1 MEAKRLLLA
10 DDERELSQALV
21 AILRHAG
28 YEVDA
33 SPDGEDAL
41 YKLNVNGY
49 DLVIL
54 DIMMPKVD
62 GLTVL
67 RTLREEGHEVPV
79 LLLTARAEIDD
90 RVCGLDAGAND
101 YLVKPFAAKELLARI
116 RVLTR
121 TSPGAV
127 RSLPSF
133 GDLAVDE
140 ENSRLTCGG
149 DSVSL
154 TATELRI
161 MRLLVERGD
170 GLTTVE
176 QIRRDV
182 WGLLSDTE
190 QSAVWVN
197 VSNLRKKLR
206 RVGSRVRIAAARG
219 LGYRLE
225 LADE

>member
-1 MEAKRLLLA
+1 
-10 DDERELSQALV
+10 
-21 AILRHAG
+21 
-28 YEVDA
+28 
-33 SPDGEDAL
+33 
-41 YKLNVNGY
+41 
-49 DLVIL
+49 
-54 DIMMPKVD
+54 
-62 GLTVL
+62 
-67 RTLREEGHEVPV
+67 
-79 LLLTARAEIDD
+79 
-90 RVCGLDAGAND
+90 
-101 YLVKPFAAKELLARI
+101 
-116 RVLTR
+116 
-121 TSPGAV
+121 
-127 RSLPSF
+127 
-133 GDLAVDE
+133 
-140 ENSRLTCGG
+140 
-149 DSVSL
+149 
-154 TATELRI
+154 

>member
-67 RTLREEGHEVPV
+67 RPLREEGHEVPV
-79 LLLTARAEIDD
+79 LLLTARAEGGALAPLVW
-90 RVCGLDAGAND
+90 RPCCG
-101 YLVKPFAAKELLARI
+101 
-116 RVLTR
+116 
-121 TSPGAV
+121 
-127 RSLPSF
+127 
-133 GDLAVDE
+133 
-140 ENSRLTCGG
+140 
-149 DSVSL
+149 
-154 TATELRI
+154 
-161 MRLLVERGD
+161 RG
-170 GLTTVE
+170 
-176 QIRRDV
+176 
-182 WGLLSDTE
+182 
-190 QSAVWVN
+190 
-197 VSNLRKKLR
+197 
-206 RVGSRVRIAAARG
+206 
-219 LGYRLE
+219 E
-225 LADE
+225 LASDLRWRLRLPDGHRTQDHASSCGARRWPHDGRADPS